1 MSASSTPAAV
11 AASSPASAS
20 APLIA
25 SAPAAVSA
33 SPATAAAAGSP
44 APPAPEPAAAAAS
57 TTSAAAATAG
67 DQAPL
72 AGLPG
77 AVPGNLA
84 VPDDLAVPEN
94 LAALTRPDFPLLAQ
108 TACLGEPLI
117 YLDYAATSQK
127 PRQVLQALQHY
138 YSHDNA
144 NVHRGAH
151 QLSARATEGF
161 EAARQKT
168 AKFVGAAS
176 AHEIVFTRNA
186 SEAINLVA
194 RSWGEANL
202 KPGDE
207 VLLSVM
213 EHHSNLVPW
222 QLLAARSG
230 CRLRHVGLTQ
240 SGELDLDD
248 MKAQLNE
255 RTRLVSLVQV
265 SNTLGCL
272 NPIAEIAQLAHRVG
286 ALLLVD
292 ACQSLPHLPI
302 DVAQLDC
309 DFLVGSSH
317 KLCGPTGM
325 GFLWAREA
333 LLEAM
338 PPFLGGGEMIQDVYL
353 DHSSWAE
360 LPHKF
365 EAGTPAIGEAIGM
378 GAALDYLNGIGLA
391 RIQAWEQLLIR
402 QLFDRLQAIEGLRI
416 LGPTP
421 EQQPH
426 RGALAAFTVE
436 GLHANDIAALLDSAG
451 ICIRSGHH
459 CTQPLHR
466 YYGLSGT
473 ARASLSFTT
482 TPEEIDRFAEE
493 LQGTIAF
500 LREHS

>member
-1 MSASSTPAAV
+1 MPTSSALGGLSTAPSLAGIPDAA
-11 AASSPASAS
+11 
-20 APLIA
+20 
-25 SAPAAVSA
+25 APAAQV
-33 SPATAAAAGSP
+33 
-44 APPAPEPAAAAAS
+44 
-57 TTSAAAATAG
+57 
-67 DQAPL
+67 
-72 AGLPG
+72 
-77 AVPGNLA
+77 V
-84 VPDDLAVPEN
+84 DDLA
-94 LAALTRPDFPLLAQ
+94 AITRPDFPLLAQ
-108 TACLGEPLI
+108 TACLGQPLI
-117 YLDYAATSQK
+117 YLDHAATSQK
-127 PRQVLQALQHY
+127 PRQVLEALQRY
-138 YSHDNA
+138 YDHDNA

-161 EAARQKT
+161 EAAR
-168 AKFVGAAS
+168 AKVAAFVGAAS
-176 AHEIVFTRNA
+176 PREIVFTRNA

-194 RSWGEANL
+194 RSWGDANL
-202 KPGDE
+202 REGDE
-207 VLLSVM
+207 VLLTVM

-222 QLLAARSG
+222 QLLAARTG
-230 CRLRHVGLTQ
+230 CVLRHAGVTPT
-240 SGELDLDD
+240 GELDLEDL
-248 MKAQLNE
+248 KAQITD

-272 NPIAEIAQLAHRVG
+272 NPVERVAPLAHAAG

-292 ACQSLPHLPI
+292 ACQSLPHMPVN
-302 DVAQLDC
+302 VAALGC

-365 EAGTPAIGEAIGM
+365 EAGTPAIGEAIGL
-378 GAALDYLNGIGLA
+378 GAALDYLQAIGLD
-391 RIQAWEQLLIR
+391 RIRGWEKQLTR
-402 QLFDRLQAIEGLRI
+402 QLFDRLGAIDGVRI

-421 EQQPH
+421 EQQPD
-426 RGALAAFTVE
+426 RGALAAFTVD
-436 GLHANDIAALLDSAG
+436 GLHANDLAALLDSAG

-466 YYGLSGT
+466 LYGIPGS

-482 TPEEIDRFAEE
+482 TRQEIDRFAEE
-493 LQGTIAF
+493 LQGTIGF

>member
-1 MSASSTPAAV
+1 MVMT
-11 AASSPASAS
+11 AS
-20 APLIA
+20 APPT
-25 SAPAAVSA
+25 APA
-33 SPATAAAAGSP
+33 
-44 APPAPEPAAAAAS
+44 
-57 TTSAAAATAG
+57 
-67 DQAPL
+67 L
-72 AGLPG
+72 
-77 AVPGNLA
+77 
-84 VPDDLAVPEN
+84 N
-94 LAALTRPDFPLLAQ
+94 LAAITRPDFPLLAQ
-108 TACLGEPLI
+108 TACLGEHLI
-117 YLDYAATSQK
+117 YLDHAATSQK
-127 PRQVLQALQHY
+127 PRQVLEALQHY
-138 YSHDNA
+138 YDHDNA

-161 EAARQKT
+161 EAARGK
-168 AKFVGAAS
+168 AAAFIGAAS
-176 AHEIVFTRNA
+176 PREIVFTRNA

-207 VLLSVM
+207 IVLTVM

-222 QLLAARSG
+222 QLLAARTG
-230 CRLRHVGLTQ
+230 CVLRHAGLTET
-240 SGELDLDD
+240 GELDLEDLRS
-248 MKAQLNE
+248 QING
-255 RTRLVSLVQV
+255 RTKLVSLVQV

-272 NPIAEIAQLAHRVG
+272 NPIEAIAPLAHAAG

-292 ACQSLPHLPI
+292 ACQSLPHLPV

-309 DFLVGSSH
+309 DFLVASSH

-378 GAALDYLNGIGLA
+378 GAALDYLQGLGLD
-391 RIQAWEQLLIR
+391 RIHAYEQQLTRL
-402 QLFDRLQAIEGLRI
+402 LFDRLGAIDGVRV

-421 EQQPH
+421 QQQPD

-436 GLHANDIAALLDSAG
+436 GIHANDLAALLDSAG

-466 YYGLSGT
+466 LYGIAGS

-482 TPEEIDRFAEE
+482 TVEEIDRFAEE
-493 LQGTIAF
+493 LAGTIAF

>member
-1 MSASSTPAAV
+1 MAMAPV
-11 AASSPASAS
+11 SSPAATTG
-20 APLIA
+20 
-25 SAPAAVSA
+25 SA
-33 SPATAAAAGSP
+33 SPAAS
-44 APPAPEPAAAAAS
+44 AP
-57 TTSAAAATAG
+57 G
-67 DQAPL
+67 
-72 AGLPG
+72 
-77 AVPGNLA
+77 VINLA
-84 VPDDLAVPEN
+84 VQ
-94 LAALTRPDFPLLAQ
+94 TRPDFPLLSQ
-108 TACLGEPLI
+108 TACLGQPLI
-117 YLDYAATSQK
+117 YLDHAATSQK
-127 PRQVLQALQHY
+127 PRQVLEALQHY
-138 YSHDNA
+138 YDHDNA

-151 QLSARATEGF
+151 QLSARATEAF
-161 EAARQKT
+161 EGARAKT
-168 AKFVGAAS
+168 AAFVGAAS
-176 AHEIVFTRNA
+176 AREIVFTRNA

-194 RSWGEANL
+194 RSWGDANL

-207 VLLSVM
+207 VLLTVM

-222 QLLAARSG
+222 QLLAQRTG
-230 CRLRHVGLTQ
+230 CVLRHVGLTPT
-240 SGELDLDD
+240 GELDLDE
-248 MKAQLNE
+248 LRRLING
-255 RTRLVSLVQV
+255 RTKLVSLVQV
-265 SNTLGCL
+265 SNTLGCV
-272 NPIAEIAQLAHRVG
+272 NPIAEIAPLAHAAG

-292 ACQSLPHLPI
+292 ACQSLAHLSV
-302 DVAQLDC
+302 DVGQLGC

-338 PPFLGGGEMIQDVYL
+338 PPVLGGGEMIQDVYL

-378 GAALDYLNGIGLA
+378 GAALDYLQNLGLE
-391 RIQAWEQLLIR
+391 RIHAYEQQLTALL
-402 QLFDRLQAIEGLRI
+402 FERLQAIDGVRV

-426 RGALAAFTVE
+426 RGALAAFTVD

-466 YYGLSGT
+466 LYGIPGS

-482 TPEEIDRFAEE
+482 TAEEIERFAEE
-493 LQGTIAF
+493 LAGTIAF

>member
-1 MSASSTPAAV
+1 MTSTLP
-11 AASSPASAS
+11 
-20 APLIA
+20 
-25 SAPAAVSA
+25 APAA
-33 SPATAAAAGSP
+33 AGTHS
-44 APPAPEPAAAAAS
+44 
-57 TTSAAAATAG
+57 
-67 DQAPL
+67 
-72 AGLPG
+72 
-77 AVPGNLA
+77 
-84 VPDDLAVPEN
+84 EN

-108 TACLGEPLI
+108 TACLGQPLI
-117 YLDYAATSQK
+117 YLDHAATSQK
-127 PRQVLQALQHY
+127 PRQVLAALQHY
-138 YSHDNA
+138 YDHDNA

-161 EAARQKT
+161 EGARAKT
-168 AKFVGAAS
+168 ATFIGAAS
-176 AHEIVFTRNA
+176 PNEIVFTRNA

-202 KPGDE
+202 RPGDE
-207 VLLSVM
+207 VLLTVM

-222 QLLAARSG
+222 QLLADRTG
-230 CRLRHVGLTQ
+230 CVLRHAGLTA
-240 SGELDLDD
+240 SGELDLEDLRS
-248 MKAQLNE
+248 KLSE

-272 NPIAEIAQLAHRVG
+272 NPIAEVAALAHPAG

-292 ACQSLPHLPI
+292 ACQSLPHLPLN
-302 DVAQLDC
+302 VKTLGA

-325 GFLWAREA
+325 GFLWGREA

-353 DHSSWAE
+353 DHSSWAG

-378 GAALDYLNGIGLA
+378 GAALDYLQAIGLG
-391 RIQAWEQLLIR
+391 RIHSWEQQLTR
-402 QLFDRLQAIEGLRI
+402 QLFDRLQAIDRLTI

-421 EQQPH
+421 EQQPD
-426 RGALAAFTVE
+426 RGALAAFHVE
-436 GLHANDIAALLDSAG
+436 GVHANDIAALLDSSG

-466 YYGLSGT
+466 HYGLSGS

-493 LQGTIAF
+493 LAGAISF

>member
-1 MSASSTPAAV
+1 MVMTASEALTSGKE
-11 AASSPASAS
+11 
-20 APLIA
+20 L
-25 SAPAAVSA
+25 
-33 SPATAAAAGSP
+33 AT
-44 APPAPEPAAAAAS
+44 E
-57 TTSAAAATAG
+57 TS
-67 DQAPL
+67 
-72 AGLPG
+72 
-77 AVPGNLA
+77 V
-84 VPDDLAVPEN
+84 DLA
-94 LAALTRPDFPLLAQ
+94 AITRPDFPLLAQ

-117 YLDYAATSQK
+117 YLDHAATSQK
-127 PRQVLQALQHY
+127 PRQVLEALQHY
-138 YSHDNA
+138 YAHDNA

-161 EAARQKT
+161 EAARGK
-168 AKFVGAAS
+168 AAAFIGAAS
-176 AHEIVFTRNA
+176 PREIVFTRNA

-207 VLLSVM
+207 ILLTVM

-222 QLLAARSG
+222 QLLAARTG
-230 CRLRHVGLTQ
+230 CVLRHAGLTET
-240 SGELDLDD
+240 GELDLEDLRS
-248 MKAQLNE
+248 QING
-255 RTRLVSLVQV
+255 RTKLVSLVQV

-272 NPIAEIAQLAHRVG
+272 NPIEAIAPLAHAAG

-292 ACQSLPHLPI
+292 ACQSLPHFPV

-309 DFLVGSSH
+309 DFLVAASH

-378 GAALDYLNGIGLA
+378 GAALDYLQGLGLD
-391 RIQAWEQLLIR
+391 RIHAYEQQLTRL
-402 QLFDRLQAIEGLRI
+402 LFDRLGAIDGVRV

-421 EQQPH
+421 QQQPD

-436 GLHANDIAALLDSAG
+436 GIHANDLAALLDSAG

-466 YYGLSGT
+466 LYGIAGS

-482 TPEEIDRFAEE
+482 TVEEIDRFAEE
-493 LQGTIAF
+493 LAGTIAF

>member
-1 MSASSTPAAV
+1 MTSTLP
-11 AASSPASAS
+11 ST
-20 APLIA
+20 AP
-25 SAPAAVSA
+25 
-33 SPATAAAAGSP
+33 
-44 APPAPEPAAAAAS
+44 
-57 TTSAAAATAG
+57 TSAASFSQEGAT
-67 DQAPL
+67 D
-72 AGLPG
+72 
-77 AVPGNLA
+77 
-84 VPDDLAVPEN
+84 

-108 TACLGEPLI
+108 TACLGQPLI
-117 YLDYAATSQK
+117 YLDHAATSQK
-127 PRQVLQALQHY
+127 PRQVLEALQHY
-138 YSHDNA
+138 YDHDNA

-161 EAARQKT
+161 EGARAKAA
-168 AKFVGAAS
+168 AFIGAS
-176 AHEIVFTRNA
+176 SPNEIVFTRNA

-202 KPGDE
+202 RPGDE
-207 VLLSVM
+207 VLLTVM

-222 QLLAARSG
+222 QLLAQRTG
-230 CRLRHVGLTQ
+230 CVLRHAGVTAEG
-240 SGELDLDD
+240 SLDLDD
-248 MKAQLNE
+248 LRSQLSE

-272 NPIAEIAQLAHRVG
+272 NPIAEVAQLAHGVG

-292 ACQSLPHLPI
+292 ACQSLPHLPV
-302 DVAQLDC
+302 DVAALGA

-325 GFLWAREA
+325 GFLWGREA

-353 DHSSWAE
+353 DHSSWAG

-378 GAALDYLNGIGLA
+378 GAALDYLNAIGLE
-391 RIQAWEQLLIR
+391 RIHAWEQ
-402 QLFDRLQAIEGLRI
+402 QLTARLFARLQAVEGLTV

-426 RGALAAFTVE
+426 RGALAAFHVE
-436 GLHANDIAALLDSAG
+436 GVHAHDIAALLDSAG

-466 YYGLSGT
+466 HYGLSAS

-493 LQGTIAF
+493 LQGAITF

>member
-1 MSASSTPAAV
+1 MTMTAAFPPTPGADAV
-11 AASSPASAS
+11 AA
-20 APLIA
+20 AP
-25 SAPAAVSA
+25 
-33 SPATAAAAGSP
+33 
-44 APPAPEPAAAAAS
+44 
-57 TTSAAAATAG
+57 
-67 DQAPL
+67 D
-72 AGLPG
+72 
-77 AVPGNLA
+77 
-84 VPDDLAVPEN
+84 
-94 LAALTRPDFPLLAQ
+94 LAALTRADFPLLAQ
-108 TACLGEPLI
+108 TACLGQPLI
-117 YLDYAATSQK
+117 YLDHAATSQK
-127 PRQVLQALQHY
+127 PRQVLAALQHY
-138 YSHDNA
+138 YDHDNA

-161 EAARQKT
+161 EGARAKT
-168 AKFVGAAS
+168 ATFVGAAS
-176 AHEIVFTRNA
+176 PREIVFTRNA

-202 KPGDE
+202 RPGDE
-207 VLLSVM
+207 VLLTVM

-222 QLLAARSG
+222 QLLAARTG
-230 CRLRHVGLTQ
+230 CVLRHVGLTDT
-240 SGELDLDD
+240 GELDGDD
-248 MKAQLNE
+248 LRRQLSE
-255 RTRLVSLVQV
+255 RTKLVSLVQV

-272 NPIAEIAQLAHRVG
+272 NPIAEIAPLAHAAG

-292 ACQSLPHLPI
+292 ACQSLAHLPV
-302 DVAQLDC
+302 DVTTLGA

-325 GFLWAREA
+325 GFLWAREV

-378 GAALDYLNGIGLA
+378 GAALDYLNALGLE
-391 RIQAWEQLLIR
+391 RIHAWEQVLTR
-402 QLFDRLQAIEGLRI
+402 QLFDRLRAIEGVRI

-421 EQQPH
+421 EQQPD
-426 RGALAAFTVE
+426 RGALAAFTVD

-466 YYGLSGT
+466 LYGIPGS

-482 TPEEIDRFAEE
+482 SPAEIDRFAEE
-493 LQGTIAF
+493 LEGTITF

>member
-1 MSASSTPAAV
+1 MSSSSSLMSVPAV
-11 AASSPASAS
+11 
-20 APLIA
+20 
-25 SAPAAVSA
+25 
-33 SPATAAAAGSP
+33 
-44 APPAPEPAAAAAS
+44 
-57 TTSAAAATAG
+57 
-67 DQAPL
+67 
-72 AGLPG
+72 
-77 AVPGNLA
+77 
-84 VPDDLAVPEN
+84 DLA
-94 LAALTRPDFPLLAQ
+94 AQTRQDFPLLAQ
-108 TACLGEPLI
+108 TACLGQPLI
-117 YLDYAATSQK
+117 YLDHAATSQK
-127 PRQVLQALQHY
+127 PHQVLDALRHY
-138 YSHDNA
+138 YDHDNA

-161 EAARQKT
+161 EGARAKAA
-168 AKFVGAAS
+168 AFIGAS
-176 AHEIVFTRNA
+176 SPNEIVFTRNA

-202 KPGDE
+202 RPGDE
-207 VLLSVM
+207 VLLTVM

-222 QLLAARSG
+222 QLLADRTG
-230 CRLRHVGLTQ
+230 CVLRHAGLSE
-240 SGELDLDD
+240 SGELDLKDLRSKITD
-248 MKAQLNE
+248 

-272 NPIAEIAQLAHRVG
+272 NPISQVAALAHAAG
-286 ALLLVD
+286 ALVLVD
-292 ACQSLPHLPI
+292 ACQSLPHLP
-302 DVAQLDC
+302 VNVKELDA

-325 GFLWAREA
+325 GFLWGREA

-353 DHSSWAE
+353 DHSSWAG

-378 GAALDYLNGIGLA
+378 GAALDYLQALGLD
-391 RIQAWEQLLIR
+391 RIHAWEQ
-402 QLFDRLQAIEGLRI
+402 QLTAHLFERLQGIDGLTV

-421 EQQPH
+421 EQQPD
-426 RGALAAFTVE
+426 RAALAAFHVE
-436 GLHANDIAALLDSAG
+436 GVHANDIAALLDSAG

-466 YYGLSGT
+466 HYGLSAS

-482 TPEEIDRFAEE
+482 TIEEIDRFAEE
-493 LQGTIAF
+493 LQGTISF

>member
-1 MSASSTPAAV
+1 MTLTPTPPAAG
-11 AASSPASAS
+11 AARSRPPEVDGLPAEQT
-20 APLIA
+20 P
-25 SAPAAVSA
+25 A
-33 SPATAAAAGSP
+33 SPAESSSSQS
-44 APPAPEPAAAAAS
+44 EP
-57 TTSAAAATAG
+57 
-67 DQAPL
+67 
-72 AGLPG
+72 GLLG
-77 AVPGNLA
+77 TGE
-84 VPDDLAVPEN
+84 D
-94 LAALTRPDFPLLAQ
+94 LAALTRPDFPLLEQ
-108 TACLGEPLI
+108 IACLGQPLI

-127 PRQVLQALQHY
+127 PRQVLDALQRY
-138 YSHDNA
+138 YGHDNA

-161 EAARQKT
+161 EAAREKV
-168 AKFVGAAS
+168 AVFIGAAS
-176 AHEIVFTRNA
+176 AREIVFTRNA

-194 RSWGEANL
+194 RTWGEANL
-202 KPGDE
+202 REGDE
-207 VLLSVM
+207 VLLTLM

-222 QLLAARSG
+222 QLLAARTG
-230 CRLRHVGLTQ
+230 CVLRHAGLTAT
-240 SGELDLDD
+240 GELDLEDL
-248 MKAQLNE
+248 KSKLTE
-255 RTRLVSLVQV
+255 RTKLVSVVQV

-272 NPIAEIAQLAHRVG
+272 NPIGAIATLAHGVG

-292 ACQSLPHLPI
+292 ACQSLPHQRVN
-302 DVAQLDC
+302 VAELGC

-325 GFLWAREA
+325 GFLWGREA

-353 DHSSWAE
+353 DHSSWAD

-378 GAALDYLNGIGLA
+378 GAAIDYLQALGMD
-391 RIQAWEQLLIR
+391 RIHAWEQELTGR
-402 QLFDRLQAIEGLRI
+402 LFRRLEAIEGVRI

-466 YYGLSGT
+466 HYGLAGS
-473 ARASLSFTT
+473 ARASLGFTT
-482 TPEEIDRFAEE
+482 TPAEIDRFAEE
-493 LQGTIAF
+493 LQGTIDF

>member
-1 MSASSTPAAV
+1 MTMTAV
-11 AASSPASAS
+11 A
-20 APLIA
+20 
-25 SAPAAVSA
+25 
-33 SPATAAAAGSP
+33 
-44 APPAPEPAAAAAS
+44 
-57 TTSAAAATAG
+57 
-67 DQAPL
+67 
-72 AGLPG
+72 
-77 AVPGNLA
+77 
-84 VPDDLAVPEN
+84 PD
-94 LAALTRPDFPLLAQ
+94 LAALTRADFPLLAQ
-108 TACLGEPLI
+108 TACLGQPLI
-117 YLDYAATSQK
+117 YLDHAATSQK
-127 PRQVLQALQHY
+127 PRQVLAALQHY
-138 YSHDNA
+138 YDHDNA

-161 EAARQKT
+161 EGARAKAA
-168 AKFVGAAS
+168 AFIGAS
-176 AHEIVFTRNA
+176 SPNEIVFTRNA

-202 KPGDE
+202 RPGDE

-222 QLLAARSG
+222 QLLAQRTG
-230 CRLRHVGLTQ
+230 CVLRHAGVTD
-240 SGELDLDD
+240 SGELDLNDLRS
-248 MKAQLNE
+248 KLSE

-272 NPIAEIAQLAHRVG
+272 NPIAEVAQLAHGAG

-292 ACQSLPHLPI
+292 ACQSLPHLPVN
-302 DVAQLDC
+302 VAALGA

-325 GFLWAREA
+325 GFLWGREA

-353 DHSSWAE
+353 DHSSWAG

-378 GAALDYLNGIGLA
+378 GAALDYLQAIGLD
-391 RIQAWEQLLIR
+391 RIHAWEQQLTA
-402 QLFDRLQAIEGLRI
+402 QLFARLQAVDGLTV

-421 EQQPH
+421 EQQPD
-426 RGALAAFTVE
+426 RGALAAFHVE
-436 GLHANDIAALLDSAG
+436 GVHAHDMAALLDSAG

-466 YYGLSGT
+466 HYGLSAS

-482 TPEEIDRFAEE
+482 TPEEIDRFADE
-493 LQGTIAF
+493 LQGAISF

>member
-1 MSASSTPAAV
+1 MTSTLPSPAPTPAA
-11 AASSPASAS
+11 ALS
-20 APLIA
+20 LEG
-25 SAPAAVSA
+25 
-33 SPATAAAAGSP
+33 AT
-44 APPAPEPAAAAAS
+44 
-57 TTSAAAATAG
+57 
-67 DQAPL
+67 DM
-72 AGLPG
+72 
-77 AVPGNLA
+77 
-84 VPDDLAVPEN
+84 
-94 LAALTRPDFPLLAQ
+94 AALTRPDFPLLAQ
-108 TACLGEPLI
+108 TACLGQPLI
-117 YLDYAATSQK
+117 YLDHAATSQK
-127 PRQVLQALQHY
+127 PRQVLEALQHY
-138 YSHDNA
+138 YDHDNA

-161 EAARQKT
+161 EGARAKAA
-168 AKFVGAAS
+168 AFIGAS
-176 AHEIVFTRNA
+176 SPNEIVFTRNA

-202 KPGDE
+202 RPGDE
-207 VLLSVM
+207 VLLTVM

-222 QLLAARSG
+222 QLLAQRTG
-230 CRLRHVGLTQ
+230 CVLRHAGVTAEG
-240 SGELDLDD
+240 SLDLDD
-248 MKAQLNE
+248 LRSQLSE

-272 NPIAEIAQLAHRVG
+272 NPIAEVAQLAHGVG

-292 ACQSLPHLPI
+292 ACQSLPHLPV
-302 DVAQLDC
+302 DVAALGA

-325 GFLWAREA
+325 GFLWGREA

-353 DHSSWAE
+353 DHSSWAG

-378 GAALDYLNGIGLA
+378 GAALDYLNAIGLE
-391 RIQAWEQLLIR
+391 RIHAWEQQLTA
-402 QLFDRLQAIEGLRI
+402 QLFARLQAVEGLTV

-421 EQQPH
+421 QQQPD
-426 RGALAAFTVE
+426 RGALAAFHVE
-436 GLHANDIAALLDSAG
+436 GVHAHDIAALLDSAG

-466 YYGLSGT
+466 HYGLSAS

-493 LQGTIAF
+493 LQGAISF

>member
-1 MSASSTPAAV
+1 MT
-11 AASSPASAS
+11 
-20 APLIA
+20 
-25 SAPAAVSA
+25 A
-33 SPATAAAAGSP
+33 SPAIRPLSPSGARDQSGSADRLRQAELDGAAA
-44 APPAPEPAAAAAS
+44 
-57 TTSAAAATAG
+57 
-67 DQAPL
+67 
-72 AGLPG
+72 
-77 AVPGNLA
+77 
-84 VPDDLAVPEN
+84 EN
-94 LAALTRPDFPLLAQ
+94 LAALTRPDFPLLGQ
-108 TACLGEPLI
+108 TACLGQPLI
-117 YLDYAATSQK
+117 YMDHAATSQK
-127 PRQVLQALQHY
+127 PRQVLDALQRY
-138 YSHDNA
+138 YGHDNA

-161 EAARQKT
+161 EAAREKV
-168 AKFVGAAS
+168 ARFVGAAS
-176 AHEIVFTRNA
+176 SREIVFTRNA

-194 RSWGEANL
+194 RTWGEANL
-202 KPGDE
+202 REGDE

-222 QLLAARSG
+222 QLLAARTG
-230 CRLRHVGLTQ
+230 CVLRHVGLTA

-248 MKAQLNE
+248 LRAQLNE

-272 NPIAEIAQLAHRVG
+272 NPIAEVAPLAHAVG
-286 ALLLVD
+286 ALVLVD
-292 ACQSLPHLPI
+292 ACQSLPHMPVNVVELG
-302 DVAQLDC
+302 C

-333 LLEAM
+333 LLESM
-338 PPFLGGGEMIQDVYL
+338 PPFLGGGEMIQDVFL
-353 DHSSWAE
+353 EHSSWAE

-378 GAALDYLNGIGLA
+378 GAALDYLEGIGME
-391 RIQAWEQLLIR
+391 RIHAWEQELTR
-402 QLFDRLQAIEGLRI
+402 RLFERLQAIDGVRV

-421 EQQPH
+421 DQQPH

-466 YYGLSGT
+466 LYGIPGS

-493 LQGTIAF
+493 LQGTIGF

>member
-1 MSASSTPAAV
+1 MTSTLSAPQAAAV
-11 AASSPASAS
+11 
-20 APLIA
+20 
-25 SAPAAVSA
+25 
-33 SPATAAAAGSP
+33 T
-44 APPAPEPAAAAAS
+44 
-57 TTSAAAATAG
+57 
-67 DQAPL
+67 Q
-72 AGLPG
+72 
-77 AVPGNLA
+77 
-84 VPDDLAVPEN
+84 PDN

-108 TACLGEPLI
+108 TACLGQPLI
-117 YLDYAATSQK
+117 YLDHAATSQK
-127 PRQVLQALQHY
+127 PRQVLEALQHY
-138 YSHDNA
+138 YDHDNA

-161 EAARQKT
+161 EGARAKAA
-168 AKFVGAAS
+168 AFVGAANPN
-176 AHEIVFTRNA
+176 EIVFTRNA

-202 KPGDE
+202 RPGDE
-207 VLLSVM
+207 VLLTVM

-222 QLLAARSG
+222 QLLADRTG
-230 CRLRHVGLTQ
+230 CVLRHAGLTD
-240 SGELDLDD
+240 SGELDLHDVRSKISD
-248 MKAQLNE
+248 

-272 NPIAEIAQLAHRVG
+272 NPIAEVAALAHAAG
-286 ALLLVD
+286 ALVLVD
-292 ACQSLPHLPI
+292 ACQSLPHLP
-302 DVAQLDC
+302 VNVKQLGA

-325 GFLWAREA
+325 GFLWGREA

-353 DHSSWAE
+353 DHSTWAG

-365 EAGTPAIGEAIGM
+365 EAGTPAIGEAVGM
-378 GAALDYLNGIGLA
+378 GAALDYLQAIGLD
-391 RIQAWEQLLIR
+391 RIHAWEQ
-402 QLFDRLQAIEGLRI
+402 QLTRHLFERLQAIDGLRI

-421 EQQPH
+421 EQQPD
-426 RGALAAFTVE
+426 RAALAAFHVE
-436 GLHANDIAALLDSAG
+436 GVHANDIAALLDSAG

-466 YYGLSGT
+466 HYGISGS

-493 LQGTIAF
+493 LEGSISF

>member
-1 MSASSTPAAV
+1 MTST
-11 AASSPASAS
+11 
-20 APLIA
+20 L
-25 SAPAAVSA
+25 SAPAA
-33 SPATAAAAGSP
+33 AGTQP
-44 APPAPEPAAAAAS
+44 
-57 TTSAAAATAG
+57 
-67 DQAPL
+67 Q
-72 AGLPG
+72 
-77 AVPGNLA
+77 
-84 VPDDLAVPEN
+84 N

-108 TACLGEPLI
+108 TACLGQPLI
-117 YLDYAATSQK
+117 YLDHAATSQK
-127 PRQVLQALQHY
+127 PRQVLAALQHY
-138 YSHDNA
+138 YDHDNA

-161 EAARQKT
+161 EGARAKT
-168 AKFVGAAS
+168 ATFVGAAS
-176 AHEIVFTRNA
+176 PREIVFTRNA

-202 KPGDE
+202 RPGDE

-222 QLLAARSG
+222 QLLAARTG
-230 CRLRHVGLTQ
+230 CVLRHVGLTDT
-240 SGELDLDD
+240 GELDLDD
-248 MKAQLNE
+248 LRNQITE
-255 RTRLVSLVQV
+255 RTKLVSLVQV

-272 NPIAEIAQLAHRVG
+272 NPIAQIAPLAHAAG

-292 ACQSLPHLPI
+292 ACQSLAHLSV
-302 DVAQLDC
+302 DVTTLGA

-378 GAALDYLNGIGLA
+378 GAALDYLSALGLE
-391 RIQAWEQLLIR
+391 RIHAWEQVLTR
-402 QLFDRLQAIEGLRI
+402 QLFDRLRAIEGVRI

-421 EQQPH
+421 EQQPD
-426 RGALAAFTVE
+426 RGALAAFTVD

-466 YYGLSGT
+466 LYGIPGS

-482 TPEEIDRFAEE
+482 SPAEIDRFAEE
-493 LQGTIAF
+493 LEGTITF

>member
-1 MSASSTPAAV
+1 MTPTSTN
-11 AASSPASAS
+11 SPR
-20 APLIA
+20 IA
-25 SAPAAVSA
+25 TP
-33 SPATAAAAGSP
+33 
-44 APPAPEPAAAAAS
+44 
-57 TTSAAAATAG
+57 
-67 DQAPL
+67 PL
-72 AGLPG
+72 AGAPVV
-77 AVPGNLA
+77 A
-84 VPDDLAVPEN
+84 DLAVQ
-94 LAALTRPDFPLLAQ
+94 TRPDFPLLAQ
-108 TACLGEPLI
+108 TACLGQPLI

-127 PRQVLQALQHY
+127 PRQVLEALQQY
-138 YSHDNA
+138 YSLDNA

-151 QLSARATEGF
+151 QLSARATDHF
-161 EAARQKT
+161 EAARGKV
-168 AKFVGAAS
+168 AAFIGAAS
-176 AHEIVFTRNA
+176 AREIVFTRNA

-194 RSWGEANL
+194 RSWGDANL
-202 KPGDE
+202 REGDE

-222 QLLAARSG
+222 LLLAARTG
-230 CRLRHVGLTQ
+230 CVLRHAGVTA
-240 SGELDLDD
+240 SGELNLDD
-248 MKAQLNE
+248 LKAKLSD
-255 RTRLVSLVQV
+255 RTKLVSLVHV

-272 NPIAEIAQLAHRVG
+272 NPIEAVAALAHGAG

-292 ACQSLPHLPI
+292 ACQSLPHKPV
-302 DVAQLDC
+302 DVAALGA

-325 GFLWAREA
+325 GFLWAHEA

-338 PPFLGGGEMIQDVYL
+338 PPFLGGGEMIHDVYL
-353 DHSSWAE
+353 DHSTWAD

-378 GAALDYLNGIGLA
+378 GAALDYLQNLGME
-391 RIQAWEQLLIR
+391 RIHAWEQ
-402 QLFDRLQAIEGLRI
+402 QLTRRLFERLQAIDGVRI

-421 EQQPH
+421 DQQPD
-426 RGALAAFTVE
+426 RAALAAFSVE

-466 YYGLSGT
+466 HYGLASS
-473 ARASLSFTT
+473 ARASLGFTT

-493 LQGTIAF
+493 LEGTIRF

>member
-1 MSASSTPAAV
+1 MVMTASEALTSGKE
-11 AASSPASAS
+11 
-20 APLIA
+20 L
-25 SAPAAVSA
+25 
-33 SPATAAAAGSP
+33 AT
-44 APPAPEPAAAAAS
+44 E
-57 TTSAAAATAG
+57 TF
-67 DQAPL
+67 
-72 AGLPG
+72 
-77 AVPGNLA
+77 V
-84 VPDDLAVPEN
+84 DLA
-94 LAALTRPDFPLLAQ
+94 AITRPDFPLLAQ

-117 YLDYAATSQK
+117 YLDHAATSQK
-127 PRQVLQALQHY
+127 PRQVLEALQHY
-138 YSHDNA
+138 YAHDNA

-161 EAARQKT
+161 EAARGK
-168 AKFVGAAS
+168 AAAFIGAAS
-176 AHEIVFTRNA
+176 PREIVFTRNA

-207 VLLSVM
+207 ILLTVM

-222 QLLAARSG
+222 QLLAARTG
-230 CRLRHVGLTQ
+230 CVLRHAGLTET
-240 SGELDLDD
+240 GELDLEDLRS
-248 MKAQLNE
+248 QING
-255 RTRLVSLVQV
+255 RTKLVSLVQV
-265 SNTLGCL
+265 SNTLGCI
-272 NPIAEIAQLAHRVG
+272 NPIEAIAPLAHAAG

-292 ACQSLPHLPI
+292 ACQSLPHLPV

-309 DFLVGSSH
+309 DFLVASSH

-378 GAALDYLNGIGLA
+378 GAALDYLQGLGLE
-391 RIQAWEQLLIR
+391 RIHAYEQQLTRI
-402 QLFDRLQAIEGLRI
+402 LFDRLGAIDGVRV

-421 EQQPH
+421 QQQPD

-436 GLHANDIAALLDSAG
+436 GIHANDLAELLDSAG

-466 YYGLSGT
+466 LYGIAGS

-482 TPEEIDRFAEE
+482 TVEEIDRFAEE
-493 LQGTIAF
+493 LVGTIAF

>member
-1 MSASSTPAAV
+1 MTMTASPLTPAQ
-11 AASSPASAS
+11 SLLPA
-20 APLIA
+20 
-25 SAPAAVSA
+25 
-33 SPATAAAAGSP
+33 
-44 APPAPEPAAAAAS
+44 
-57 TTSAAAATAG
+57 
-67 DQAPL
+67 
-72 AGLPG
+72 
-77 AVPGNLA
+77 
-84 VPDDLAVPEN
+84 EN

-108 TACLGEPLI
+108 TACLGQPLI

-127 PRQVLQALQHY
+127 PRQVLAALQHY
-138 YSHDNA
+138 YDHDNA

-161 EAARQKT
+161 EAAR
-168 AKFVGAAS
+168 AKVAAFIGAAS
-176 AHEIVFTRNA
+176 VREIVFTRNA

-194 RSWGEANL
+194 RSWGDANL
-202 KPGDE
+202 GPGDE
-207 VLLSVM
+207 VLLTVM

-222 QLLAARSG
+222 QLLAARTG
-230 CRLRHVGLTQ
+230 CVLRHAGLTET
-240 SGELDLDD
+240 GELDLDD
-248 MKAQLNE
+248 LRSQITE
-255 RTRLVSLVQV
+255 RTKLVSLVQV

-272 NPIAEIAQLAHRVG
+272 NPIEQVASLAHAAG
-286 ALLLVD
+286 ALVLVD
-292 ACQSLPHLPI
+292 ACQSLPHLPLN
-302 DVAQLDC
+302 VATLGA

-365 EAGTPAIGEAIGM
+365 EAGTPAIAEAIGM
-378 GAALDYLNGIGLA
+378 GAALDYLSALGIE
-391 RIQAWEQLLIR
+391 RIHAWEQLLTR
-402 QLFDRLQAIEGLRI
+402 QLFERLQAIEGVRI

-421 EQQPH
+421 DQQPD
-426 RGALAAFTVE
+426 RGALAAFTVD

-466 YYGLSGT
+466 LYGIPGS
-473 ARASLSFTT
+473 ARASLGFTT

-493 LQGTIAF
+493 LEGTIAF

>member
-1 MSASSTPAAV
+1 MVMTASEALTSAVEPTP
-11 AASSPASAS
+11 
-20 APLIA
+20 L
-25 SAPAAVSA
+25 SAPAS
-33 SPATAAAAGSP
+33 
-44 APPAPEPAAAAAS
+44 
-57 TTSAAAATAG
+57 
-67 DQAPL
+67 
-72 AGLPG
+72 
-77 AVPGNLA
+77 NLA
-84 VPDDLAVPEN
+84 VI
-94 LAALTRPDFPLLAQ
+94 TRPDFPLLAQ

-117 YLDYAATSQK
+117 YLDHAATSQK
-127 PRQVLQALQHY
+127 PRQVLDALQHY
-138 YSHDNA
+138 YAHDNA

-161 EAARQKT
+161 EAARGK
-168 AKFVGAAS
+168 AAAFIGAAS
-176 AHEIVFTRNA
+176 PREIVFTRNA

-207 VLLSVM
+207 ILLTVM

-222 QLLAARSG
+222 QLLAARTG
-230 CRLRHVGLTQ
+230 CVLRHAGLTET
-240 SGELDLDD
+240 GELDLEDLRS
-248 MKAQLNE
+248 QING
-255 RTRLVSLVQV
+255 RTKLVSLVQV

-272 NPIAEIAQLAHRVG
+272 NPIEAIAPLAHAAG
-286 ALLLVD
+286 ARLLVD
-292 ACQSLPHLPI
+292 ACQSLPHLPV

-309 DFLVGSSH
+309 DFLVASSH

-378 GAALDYLNGIGLA
+378 GAALDYLQGLGLD
-391 RIQAWEQLLIR
+391 RIHAYEQQLTRL
-402 QLFDRLQAIEGLRI
+402 LFDRLGAIDGVSV

-421 EQQPH
+421 QQQPD

-436 GLHANDIAALLDSAG
+436 GIHANDLAALLDSAG

-466 YYGLSGT
+466 LYGIAGS

-482 TPEEIDRFAEE
+482 TVEEIDRFAEE
-493 LQGTIAF
+493 LAGTIAF